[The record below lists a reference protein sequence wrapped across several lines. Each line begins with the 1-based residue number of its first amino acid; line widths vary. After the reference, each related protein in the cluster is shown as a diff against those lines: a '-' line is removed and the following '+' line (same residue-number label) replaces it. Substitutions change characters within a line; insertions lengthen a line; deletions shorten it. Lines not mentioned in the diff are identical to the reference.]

1 MTIDRLA
8 SSYLDRAREI
18 SGQIV
23 GWRRHIHQHPELGF
37 QEIGTA
43 QYVAAALQSLGL
55 SPKTGVGKTGVTADL
70 GPEGGP
76 IVAIRADMDA
86 LPVQE
91 QSGVEYCSLNPGK
104 MHACGHDSHV
114 AMALGAAAILKDQP
128 LAGRVRFIFQ
138 PAEEMEDD
146 EGMSGA
152 ERMAADGVMDGVSAI
167 IGQHVEPSLPAGS
180 VGAAPGPFAAAP
192 DNFHAYIRGQGTH
205 AAYPHAGLDTIWL
218 ASQVLNAIY
227 AIRDR
232 LVKPSIPALITVG
245 IIQGGTAHNVIPPQ
259 VQISGTI
266 RTFDQASRERMYQAL
281 HQACSIARTFGGD
294 YDLTIIPGCPPVS
307 NDPVVTALVREEA
320 LALFGS
326 PAVIGQEPQC
336 GGDDFSIFSTM
347 VPGCYWSLGSTRPG
361 NDYFECHDPRFRLDE
376 DIFPVGTAL
385 LAASAERLLRH
396 FAGA

>member
-8 SSYLDRAREI
+8 SAYYERAQEL

-23 GWRRHIHQHPELGF
+23 AWRRHLHQRPELGF
-37 QEIGTA
+37 QEFGTA
-43 QYVAAALQSLGL
+43 QYIAAALKPLGL
-55 SPKTGVGKTGVTADL
+55 TVKTGVGKTGVTTEFGAA
-70 GPEGGP
+70 GGP

-91 QSGVEYCSLNPGK
+91 QSGVDYCSLNPGK

-114 AMALGAAAILKDQP
+114 AMALGAAHILKGLDLP
-128 LAGRVRFIFQ
+128 GRVRFIFQ
-138 PAEEMEDD
+138 PAEEMEDA
-146 EGMSGA
+146 EGLSGA
-152 ERMAADGVMDGVSAI
+152 ERMAAEGVMDGVSAI
-167 IGQHVEPSLPAGS
+167 IAQHVEPSLPAGHIG
-180 VGAAPGPFAAAP
+180 VAPGPFAASP
-192 DNFHAYIRGQGTH
+192 DNFTAIIKGQGTH

-245 IIQGGTAHNVIPPQ
+245 IIQGGTANNVIPPQ

-266 RTFDQASRERMYQAL
+266 RTFDQPSRERMHQAL
-281 HQACSIARTFGGD
+281 HQACSITRAFGGD
-294 YDLTIIPGCPPVS
+294 YDLTIISGCPPVS

-320 LALFGS
+320 LALVGGT
-326 PAVIGQEPQC
+326 AIMGQEPQC

-347 VPGCYWSLGSTRPG
+347 VPGCYWSLGMQVPG
-361 NDYFECHDPRFRLDE
+361 QYFECHDPRFVLDE
-376 DIFPVGTAL
+376 SVFPVGAAL
-385 LAASAERLLRH
+385 LAASAVRLLRH
-396 FAGA
+396 YAG